1 MFLDGG
7 NVFGVA
13 ANPTHAYPVSE
24 NHTSPN
30 ALSTK
35 CVAAASHVEECKRSD
50 AETMSALDLLA
61 PAHQPAQIIELFRSA
76 CTVEGADGGEPHTP
90 FTPHSPPYTRQ
101 PSPNHRPIPP
111 QQSRA
116 QTMVSPPSVQTLPQR
131 RSHGRTVCVRR
142 ATLLG
147 RVW

>member
-35 CVAAASHVEECKRSD
+35 CAAAASHVEECKRSD

-90 FTPHSPPYTRQ
+90 FTPPCACIRSGWER
-101 PSPNHRPIPP
+101 S
-111 QQSRA
+111 SA
-116 QTMVSPPSVQTLPQR
+116 SSSVQ
-131 RSHGRTVCVRR
+131 SCGENSV
-142 ATLLG
+142 
-147 RVW
+147 

>member
-1 MFLDGG
+1 MSSRIRQRVKVQNMVLDGG

-13 ANPTHAYPVSE
+13 ADPTHAYPVSE

-35 CVAAASHVEECKRSD
+35 CAAAASHVEECERSD

-90 FTPHSPPYTRQ
+90 FTPHSPPIHA
-101 PSPNHRPIPP
+101 SFIPH
-111 QQSRA
+111 
-116 QTMVSPPSVQTLPQR
+116 
-131 RSHGRTVCVRR
+131 SHSI
-142 ATLLG
+142 
-147 RVW
+147 